1 MSAQIQLEKETPT
14 LKVYP
19 VLVPGDVEIKDGK
32 CTMCQS
38 MQRCAFFERGPLC
51 EDCTG
56 FLIYSVIKNY
66 SFNDTEKISRV
77 IISKDLSIKVL

>member
-1 MSAQIQLEKETPT
+1 MSIQVQKETPT

-19 VLVPGDVEIKDGK
+19 VLVPSTVEIKEGK

-38 MQRCAFFERGPLC
+38 TQRCAFFERGPLC

-56 FLIYSVIKNY
+56 FLIYSILKNY
-66 SFNDTEKISRV
+66 SFEDADKISRV
-77 IISKDLSIKVL
+77 IISKDLSIKVLK